1 MSAESTASQ
10 AVQTLMD
17 SDKVG
22 YVVASGS
29 ILTGIGT
36 YLADIQ
42 PIVSFAAATF
52 GALLSLI
59 LAAKH
64 IMQTYWQWKDRQHG
78 HARKDDPPIDE
89 EK

>member
-1 MSAESTASQ
+1 MNAENTASQ

-22 YVVASGS
+22 YAVASGS

-36 YLADIQ
+36 YLTDIQ

>member
-64 IMQTYWQWKDRQHG
+64 IMQTYWQWKDRQNQ
-78 HARKDDPPIDE
+78 RRRSDDEQTGD
-89 EK
+89 

>member
-1 MSAESTASQ
+1 MSAENTASQ

-22 YVVASGS
+22 YAVASGS
-29 ILTGIGT
+29 ILTGLGT

-52 GALLSLI
+52 GALLSII
-59 LAAKH
+59 LATKH
-64 IMQTYWQWKDRQHG
+64 IMQTYWQWKDRQTQLR
-78 HARKDDPPIDE
+78 RKDDEIE
-89 EK
+89 